1 MLNYKEFVSNSHSLL
16 IAPAGFGKTHT
27 ISKCLEFTSGKQLIL
42 THTHAGVA
50 SIKEKIKKANIQSS
64 CYNVETITSF
74 AQKYVLAFYI
84 GDDIPEQEDSKNYYP
99 FIIEKATDLF
109 KAKLIRD
116 IIKNTYSGLFVDEYQ
131 DCSLEQHQLVLELS
145 NLFPTRI
152 LGDHLQGIFGFNSEA
167 LVNLNA
173 PEEMADF
180 WHNQYALETP
190 WRWEGKNR
198 PLGQDLKRIRALLEN
213 HQPIE
218 LDRFSSLEVNIGDD
232 IYRGTHYSK
241 IFNIFNQENNLL
253 ILTPDSSRI
262 DLRVNFIKRFK
273 NVCFLM
279 ESIDEKSFYKLSKK
293 LDDINQENIFSIL
306 REVSLELFNKTE
318 FNKWFSDSGVKK
330 RRIENFEVKIQPIK
344 QKLETLRQQLS
355 YSIVAKLLEDI
366 KTLPG
371 IKCYRKELFSSLC
384 RVLEEA
390 EEDNISVHKAMLNKR
405 NTIRRMGRRVY
416 GKCIGTTL
424 LTKGLEFDA
433 VLIVDAHKFTCPKNL
448 YVAFTRASKR
458 LIIFSNSKRLDSY
471 ISTTSAD

>member
-1 MLNYKEFVSNSHSLL
+1 MLNYEEFISNSHSLL

-27 ISKCLEFTSGKQLIL
+27 ISECLKYTTGKQLIL

-64 CYNVETITSF
+64 FYNVETITSF
-74 AQKYVLAFYI
+74 AQKYVLAFYT

-99 FIIEKATDLF
+99 FIIEKAINLF
-109 KAKLIRD
+109 KAKLIRE
-116 IIKNTYSGLFVDEYQ
+116 IIQNTYNGLFVDEYQ
-131 DCSLEQHQLVLELS
+131 DCSIKQHQLVLELS
-145 NLFPTRI
+145 ILFPTRI
-152 LGDHLQGIFGFNSEA
+152 LGDHLQGIFDFTSET
-167 LVNLNA
+167 LVDLST
-173 PEEMADF
+173 PEEMANF
-180 WHNQYALETP
+180 WHNRYALETP
-190 WRWEGKNR
+190 WRWEGKNQ

-232 IYRGTHYSK
+232 IYRRTHYSK

-253 ILTPDSSRI
+253 ILIPDSSRI
-262 DLRVNFIKRFK
+262 DLRINFIKRFK

-279 ESIDEKSFYKLSKK
+279 ESIDEKSFYMLSKK
-293 LDDINQENIFSIL
+293 LDNINQENMFSIL

-330 RRIENFEVKIQPIK
+330 RRIENFEVEIQPIK

-355 YSIVAKLLEDI
+355 YSIIARLLEDI
-366 KTLPG
+366 KRLPG

-390 EEDNISVHKAMLNKR
+390 EEDNISVHEAMLNKR

-416 GKCIGTTL
+416 GRCIGTTL

-458 LIIFSNSKRLDSY
+458 LIVFSKSNLLDAY
-471 ISTTSAD
+471 VST

>member
-1 MLNYKEFVSNSHSLL
+1 MLNYEEFISNSHSLL

-27 ISKCLEFTSGKQLIL
+27 ISECLKYTTGKQLIL

-64 CYNVETITSF
+64 FYNVETITSF
-74 AQKYVLAFYI
+74 AQKYVLAFYT

-99 FIIEKATDLF
+99 FIIEKAINLF
-109 KAKLIRD
+109 KAKLIRE
-116 IIKNTYSGLFVDEYQ
+116 IIQNTYNGLFVDEYQ
-131 DCSLEQHQLVLELS
+131 DCSIKQHQLVLELS
-145 NLFPTRI
+145 ILFPTRI
-152 LGDHLQGIFGFNSEA
+152 LGDHLQGIFDFTSET
-167 LVNLNA
+167 LVDLST
-173 PEEMADF
+173 PEEMANF
-180 WHNQYALETP
+180 WHNRYALETP
-190 WRWEGKNR
+190 WRWEGKNQT
-198 PLGQDLKRIRALLEN
+198 LGQDLKSIRALLEN

-232 IYRGTHYSK
+232 IYRRTHYSK

-253 ILTPDSSRI
+253 ILIPDSSRI
-262 DLRVNFIKRFK
+262 DLRINFIKRFK

-279 ESIDEKSFYKLSKK
+279 ESIDEKSFYMLSKK
-293 LDDINQENIFSIL
+293 LDNINQENMFSIL

-330 RRIENFEVKIQPIK
+330 RRIENFEVEIQPIK

-355 YSIVAKLLEDI
+355 YSIIARLLEDI
-366 KTLPG
+366 KRLPG

-390 EEDNISVHKAMLNKR
+390 EEDNISVHEAMLNKR

-416 GKCIGTTL
+416 GRCIGTTL

-458 LIIFSNSKRLDSY
+458 LIVFSKSNLLDAY
-471 ISTTSAD
+471 VST